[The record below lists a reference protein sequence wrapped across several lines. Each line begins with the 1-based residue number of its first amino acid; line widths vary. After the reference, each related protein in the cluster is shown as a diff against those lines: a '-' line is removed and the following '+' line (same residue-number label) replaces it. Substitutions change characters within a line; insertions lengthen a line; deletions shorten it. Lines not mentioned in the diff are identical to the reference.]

1 MEPSC
6 LSLRNKAGYLT
17 LRIESFI
24 PALGDADLHEILH
37 LMPGNSNS
45 TRAQHLAIIPGLLNN
60 KVSGVY
66 IIEHDSLL
74 HSLPEI
80 ATEPEPSTHYT
91 RATNI
96 RNTRATIEQGI

>member
-6 LSLRNKAGYLT
+6 LSLRQKAGYLT

-45 TRAQHLAIIPGLLNN
+45 TRAQHLAIIPGLLYN
-60 KVSGVY
+60 KVSNMYYAGVH
-66 IIEHDSLL
+66 IIEHGSLL

-91 RATNI
+91 RAT
-96 RNTRATIEQGI
+96 IERGI